1 MKVFVTGSTGL
12 LGNNV
17 LRALV
22 EAGHDVV
29 GLTRSAEKAD
39 WMMSDT
45 GASFVTGDMRAV
57 DDFAAALDGCDA
69 VVHTAAYFREY
80 FTPGDHAEALN
91 AINVEGTLAL
101 MAEADKRGAKRFIHV
116 SSAGVIGHKPD
127 GSAGDEDTPPN
138 PEMMENGYVRSKVAG
153 DQKIAAFTPSKGMRI
168 IEILPGWM
176 WGPGDAAP
184 TNAGRLV
191 KQFLAG
197 KLGAVPCGG
206 ATIVDARDVAAGIV
220 NALSYEGSGDRFI
233 IGGEFRT
240 TRELGDLLAKYGGR
254 KAPRQVP
261 VGAAYLVAHMSE
273 LAAKLSGGA
282 PTVPLQGI
290 RLITSEHRVSSA
302 RAQAEL
308 GVRFRPFDETIGA
321 VFKWYAEHGTYETPE
336 KTPSQAAA

>member
-17 LRALV
+17 VRALV
-22 EAGHDVV
+22 KAGHDVV

-39 WMMSDT
+39 WMLGDT

-57 DDFAAALDGCDA
+57 GDFVAALDGCDA

-80 FTPGDHAEALN
+80 FTPGDHAESLN

-101 MAEADKRGAKRFIHV
+101 MAEADKREVKRFIHV

-127 GSAGDEDTPPN
+127 GSPGDEDTPPN
-138 PEMMENGYVRSKVAG
+138 PEMMENGYVRSKVEG
-153 DQKIAAFTPSKGMRI
+153 DKKIAAYAPTSGMRI

-197 KLGAVPCGG
+197 KLGAVPRGG
-206 ATIVDARDVAAGIV
+206 APIVDARDVATGIV
-220 NALSYEGSGDRFI
+220 TALSYEGSGDRFI

-261 VGAAYLVAHMSE
+261 VGAAVLVAHISE
-273 LAAKLSGGA
+273 IAAKLSGTA

-290 RLITSEHRVSSA
+290 RVITSGHRVSSA

-308 GVRFRPFDETIGA
+308 GVTFRPLDDTIGT
-321 VFKWYAEHGTYETPE
+321 VFKWYAEHGTYETP
-336 KTPSQAAA
+336 SQAAA

>member
-17 LRALV
+17 VRALAA
-22 EAGHDVV
+22 AGHEVV

-39 WMMSDT
+39 WMMGDT
-45 GASFVTGDMRAV
+45 GARFVTGDMRAV
-57 DDFAAALDGCDA
+57 DGFADALNGCDA
-69 VVHTAAYFREY
+69 VIHTAAYFREY
-80 FTPGDHAEALN
+80 FTPGDHADALN
-91 AINVEGTLAL
+91 AINIEGTLAL
-101 MAEADKRGAKRFIHV
+101 MAEADKRGVKRFIHV

-127 GSAGDEDTPPN
+127 GSPGDEDTPPN
-138 PEMMENGYVRSKVAG
+138 PAMENGYVRSKIDG
-153 DQKIAAFTPSKGMRI
+153 DARIAAYEPPNGMRI

-197 KLGAVPCGG
+197 KLTAVPRGG
-206 ATIVDARDVAAGIV
+206 ASIVDARDVAAGVV
-220 NALSYEGSGDRFI
+220 NALSYQSANDRFI
-233 IGGEFRT
+233 IGGNFCT
-240 TRELGDLLAKYGGR
+240 TAELGKLLAKHGGR
-254 KAPRQVP
+254 RAPRQVP

-308 GVRFRPFDETIGA
+308 GVTFRSHDETVGS
-321 VFKWYAEHGTYETPE
+321 VFDWYAAHGTYEPAGRV
-336 KTPSQAAA
+336 AA

>member
-17 LRALV
+17 VRALV
-22 EAGHDVV
+22 AAGHEVV
-29 GLTRSAEKAD
+29 GLTRSAEKAK
-39 WMMSDT
+39 WMMGDT

-57 DDFAAALDGCDA
+57 DGFVDALSGCGA

-80 FTPGDHAEALN
+80 FAPGDHAEALN
-91 AINVEGTLAL
+91 AINVQGTLAL
-101 MAEADKRGAKRFIHV
+101 MAEADKRGVKRFIHV

-138 PEMMENGYVRSKVAG
+138 PEMLDNGYVRSKIAG
-153 DQKIAAFTPSKGMRI
+153 DKKIAAFAPSSGMRI

-197 KLGAVPCGG
+197 KLGAVPRGG
-206 ATIVDARDVAAGIV
+206 ATIVDARDVAAGIL
-220 NALSYEGSGDRFI
+220 NALSYEGAGDRFI
-233 IGGEFRT
+233 IGGEFHT
-240 TRELGDLLAKYGGR
+240 TAELGELLAKYGGR

-261 VGAAYLVAHMSE
+261 AGAAYLVAHMSE

-308 GVRFRPFDETIGA
+308 GVAFRPFDDTIGA
-321 VFKWYAEHGTYETPE
+321 VFDWYADHGVYAPAG
-336 KTPSQAAA
+336 KAAA

>member
-1 MKVFVTGSTGL
+1 MRVFVTGSTGL

-17 LRALV
+17 VRALL
-22 EAGHDVV
+22 EAGHEVV
-29 GLTRSAEKAD
+29 GLTRSAEKAERLLG
-39 WMMSDT
+39 DT
-45 GASFVTGDMRAV
+45 GATFVTGDMRAV
-57 DDFAAALDGCDA
+57 DGFAGVLDGCQA

-80 FTPGDHAEALN
+80 FTPGDHAEALD
-91 AINVEGTLAL
+91 AINIEGTLTL
-101 MAEADKRGAKRFIHV
+101 MAEADKRGVKRFIHV

-127 GSAGDEDTPPN
+127 GSPGDEDTPPN
-138 PEMMENGYVRSKVAG
+138 PEMMENGYVRSKVEG
-153 DQKIAAFTPSKGMRI
+153 DKRIAAFAPATGMRI

-197 KLGAVPCGG
+197 KLGAVPRGG
-206 ATIVDARDVAAGIV
+206 ASIVDARDVAAGIV
-220 NALSYEGSGDRFI
+220 NALTYDGAGERFI

-261 VGAAYLVAHMSE
+261 AGAAYLVAHMSE

-308 GVRFRPFDETIGA
+308 GVSFRPFDDTIGS
-321 VFKWYAEHGTYETPE
+321 VFKWYAENGVYAPAD
-336 KTPSQAAA
+336 KAAA